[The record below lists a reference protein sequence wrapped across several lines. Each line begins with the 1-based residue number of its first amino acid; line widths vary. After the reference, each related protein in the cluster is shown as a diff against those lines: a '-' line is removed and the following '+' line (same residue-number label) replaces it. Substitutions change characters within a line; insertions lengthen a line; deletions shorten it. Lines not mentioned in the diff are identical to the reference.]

1 MLFWEIRD
9 ETGRIVGTEFC
20 PGNAAEL
27 EMVLTEMNPDKT
39 FTIVEVDEV
48 EGA

>member
-1 MLFWEIRD
+1 MLFWEVRD

-20 PGNAAEL
+20 TGNAAEL
-27 EMVLTEMNPDKT
+27 ERVLPEMNPDKT
-39 FTIVEVDEV
+39 FTVVEVDEV